1 MHNQLAELTDVLQGG
16 VFTYTITNQT
26 DTAEFPSVVC
36 RNWIDDQLFPG
47 KAFFPS
53 WNSQIT

>member
-53 WNSQIT
+53 